1 MPLPLPRARW
11 TPLPPNFAA
20 VTRIGAESVLP
31 PRAVR
36 RLERA
41 FLALYASR
49 AYPALSLCL
58 RHRGEIIFNRSI
70 GHAEGNGPDD
80 PAEAPK
86 RVLTPEDPVC
96 LFSASKAVTAA
107 LTHWTAEQGLLDLD
121 QRVSHYL
128 PAFAAHG
135 KGAVTV
141 SDLLAHR
148 GGIPWLDFPPEEKR
162 VEALLDWDRC
172 IERLCAARPT
182 APGKLAYHALSGGFL
197 LGELIQRVT
206 REPLQSVLDRVFRQP
221 LGMRH
226 FTYGLPADHRPTVAR
241 NYVAG
246 DPVVFPLTL
255 QLRKV
260 LMAPIDEVIA
270 ASNEAAFMQAVI
282 PAGNLYATAE
292 ELSRFFQMLLQG
304 GRWED
309 QQVLQPKTVARL
321 VRPRGGH
328 SADRSLLIP
337 MRYSEGLML
346 GGQHFS
352 LFGRGNPQAY
362 GHIGFMNIYGW
373 ADPDRQLSVGL
384 LATGKTVLGRHWV
397 PLLKLLSTINR
408 LD

>member
-1 MPLPLPRARW
+1 MPFALPRARW

-20 VTRIGAESVLP
+20 VTRIGAETALP

-41 FLALYASR
+41 FLGLYASR
-49 AYPALSLCL
+49 AYPALALAV
-58 RHRGEIIFNRSI
+58 RHRGELIFNRSI

-80 PAEAPK
+80 PPTAPK

-96 LFSASKAVTAA
+96 LFSASKAITAT
-107 LTHWTAEQGLLDLD
+107 LTHWAAEQGLLDLD
-121 QRVSHYL
+121 QRVAHYL

-162 VEALLDWDRC
+162 VESLLDWDRC

-197 LGELIQRVT
+197 LGELIQRVSGQPL
-206 REPLQSVLDRVFRQP
+206 REVLDRVLRQP

-226 FTYGLPADHRPTVAR
+226 FTYGLPPEHRPQAAR

-246 DPVVFPLTL
+246 DPVLFPLTL
-255 QLRKV
+255 QLKKV
-260 LMAPIDEVIA
+260 LMLPIDEVIA
-270 ASNEAAFMQAVI
+270 ASNEPAFMDAVI
-282 PAGNLYATAE
+282 PAGNLYSTAE
-292 ELSRFFQMLLQG
+292 ELSRFYQLLLQG
-304 GRWED
+304 GRWQD
-309 QQVLQPKTVARL
+309 QQVLKPQTVARL
-321 VRPRGGH
+321 VRPRGR
-328 SADRSLLIP
+328 AAPDRSLMIP

-352 LFGRGNPQAY
+352 LFGRGNPRAF

-373 ADPDRQLSVGL
+373 ADPDRGLSVGL
-384 LATGKTVLGRHWV
+384 LATGKTVLGRHWL
-397 PLLKLLSTINR
+397 PLLRLLATINR